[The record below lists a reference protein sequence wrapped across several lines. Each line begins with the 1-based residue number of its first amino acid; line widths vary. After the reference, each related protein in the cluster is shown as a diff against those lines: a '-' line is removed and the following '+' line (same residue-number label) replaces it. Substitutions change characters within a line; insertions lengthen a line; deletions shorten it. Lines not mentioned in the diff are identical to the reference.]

1 MMYRM
6 YRYRYQRVLLYLL
19 FQAHNYWHRILK
31 NIFTALSSTEVRCGV
46 TGRGTA
52 LEAGRLRVQFPIV
65 SLEFFIDSILPVA
78 VWYWGR
84 VRL

>member
-19 FQAHNYWHRILK
+19 FQVHNYWHRILT
-31 NIFTALSSTEVRCGV
+31 NIFIALSSTGVRCRV
-46 TGRGTA
+46 TGRCTA
-52 LEAGRLRVQFPIV
+52 LEAGRSRVHFPMV
-65 SLEFFIDSILPVA
+65 SLEFFIDSILPAA